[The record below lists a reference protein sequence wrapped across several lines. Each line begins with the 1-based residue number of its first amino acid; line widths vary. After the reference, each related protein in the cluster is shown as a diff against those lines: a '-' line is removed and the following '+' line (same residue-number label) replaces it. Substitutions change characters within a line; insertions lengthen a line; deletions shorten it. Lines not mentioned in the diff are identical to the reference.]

1 QATDAHRNGRDQHGQ
16 RVDQTQ
22 NADALRTGD
31 EAVDHAQNDADDHA
45 EQEEPPVFGAAC
57 TAVEY
62 GVFLEDLEI
71 PVHVF
76 IVLLV
81 GCPRCWLPALGGQSR
96 HSATMLQS
104 AFRLKW
110 IDAAYV
116 QQSPTVQPAQGW
128 RYHVRPLSTARR
140 A

>member
-81 GCPRCWLPALGGQSR
+81 GCPRCWLPALGGKAGTAPPCCKVRSDSSGSTRPMCSNRQLFSR
-96 HSATMLQS
+96 
-104 AFRLKW
+104 
-110 IDAAYV
+110 
-116 QQSPTVQPAQGW
+116 
-128 RYHVRPLSTARR
+128 RR
-140 A
+140 AGAIMSAP